1 MNCPPEFR
9 WTIHSS
15 RFSHDDPRRVVTR
28 IEVQRRFSDLDPLGH
43 VNNVAY
49 HDYLQ
54 EARMG
59 LIGELGAVVNDAY
72 AQIVVS
78 QEIRHV
84 KPLGYD
90 RAPVVIE
97 TTIRDMRRT
106 SYVIEYRI
114 LDENGDVA
122 AEAMTRLAVVDPVSG
137 RPIRMP
143 EELVARLQA
152 SDQ

>member
-1 MNCPPEFR
+1 L
-9 WTIHSS
+9 T
-15 RFSHDDPRRVVTR
+15 RV
-28 IEVQRRFSDLDPLGH
+28 EVQRRFSDLDPLGH

-59 LIGELGAVVNDAY
+59 LIGELDAVVNDDF

-84 KPLGYD
+84 KPLGYA
-90 RAPVVIE
+90 REPVVIE
-97 TTIRDMRRT
+97 AQVTDMART
-106 SYVIEYRI
+106 SYSIVYRI
-114 LDENGDVA
+114 LDEQGDVA
-122 AEAMTRLAVVDPVSG
+122 AEAATRLAVVDPVSG

-143 EELVARLQA
+143 EALRERLLAA
-152 SDQ
+152 SDES

>member
-1 MNCPPEFR
+1 M
-9 WTIHSS
+9 
-15 RFSHDDPRRVVTR
+15 RVQ
-28 IEVQRRFSDLDPLGH
+28 IQRRFSDLDPLGH

-59 LIGELGAVVNDAY
+59 LIGQLDAVVNDDF

-84 KPLGYD
+84 KPLGYS
-90 RAPVVIE
+90 REPVVIE
-97 TTIRDMRRT
+97 ATVTDMART
-106 SYVIEYRI
+106 SYSIVYRV
-114 LDENGDVA
+114 LDEQGEVA
-122 AEAMTRLAVVDPVSG
+122 AEATTRLAVVDATSG

-143 EELVARLQA
+143 EDLR
-152 SDQ
+152 DQLLAVNDDA

>member
-1 MNCPPEFR
+1 M
-9 WTIHSS
+9 T
-15 RFSHDDPRRVVTR
+15 RV
-28 IEVQRRFSDLDPLGH
+28 EVQRRFSDLDPLGH

-59 LIGELGAVVNDAY
+59 LIGELDAVVNDDF

-84 KPLGYD
+84 KPLGYA
-90 RAPVVIE
+90 REPVIIE
-97 TTIRDMRRT
+97 ATVTDMKRT
-106 SYVIEYRI
+106 SYSIAYRI
-114 LDENGDVA
+114 LGDEGDVA
-122 AEAMTRLAVVDPVSG
+122 AEATTQLAVVDPASG

-143 EELVARLQA
+143 EALRERLLAA
-152 SDQ
+152 SDES

>member
-1 MNCPPEFR
+1 M
-9 WTIHSS
+9 TK
-15 RFSHDDPRRVVTR
+15 RVA
-28 IEVQRRFSDLDPLGH
+28 IQRRFSDLDPLGH

-59 LIGELGAVVNDAY
+59 LIGELDAVVNDDF

-84 KPLGYD
+84 KPLGYSRD
-90 RAPVVIE
+90 PIVIE
-97 TTIRDMRRT
+97 ASVTDMART
-106 SYVIEYRI
+106 SYSIVYRI
-114 LDENGDVA
+114 LDDDGEVA
-122 AEAMTRLAVVDPVSG
+122 AEGRTKLAVVDPVTG

-143 EELVARLQA
+143 EDLRERLLTT
-152 SDQ
+152 

>member
-1 MNCPPEFR
+1 MR
-9 WTIHSS
+9 LWTIPSS
-15 RFSHDDPRRVVTR
+15 RFWPDPGHLAMIR

-59 LIGELGAVVNDAY
+59 LIGQLDAVVNDGY

-97 TTIRDMRRT
+97 TSITDMRRT
-106 SYVIEYRI
+106 SYTIEYRI
-114 LDENGDVA
+114 LDENGEVA
-122 AEAMTRLAVVDPVSG
+122 AEATTRLAVVDPESG

-143 EELVARLQA
+143 EDLVQRLQA
-152 SDQ
+152 AGAR

>member
-1 MNCPPEFR
+1 MK
-9 WTIHSS
+9 
-15 RFSHDDPRRVVTR
+15 R

-59 LIGELGAVVNDAY
+59 LIGELDAVVNDDF

-78 QEIRHV
+78 QEIRHI
-84 KPLGYD
+84 KPLGYA
-90 RAPVVIE
+90 REPVVIE
-97 TTIRDMRRT
+97 TQVTDLART
-106 SYVIEYRI
+106 SYSIVYRI
-114 LDENGDVA
+114 LDELGEVA
-122 AEAMTRLAVVDPVSG
+122 AEATTRLAVVDPVSG

-143 EELVARLQA
+143 EGLRERLIGA
-152 SDQ
+152 S

>member
-1 MNCPPEFR
+1 MK
-9 WTIHSS
+9 
-15 RFSHDDPRRVVTR
+15 RVL
-28 IEVQRRFSDLDPLGH
+28 VQRRFSDLDPLGH

-59 LIGELGAVVNDAY
+59 LIGELSAVVNDDY

-84 KPLGYD
+84 KPLGYA
-90 RAPVVIE
+90 REPVVIE
-97 TTIRDMRRT
+97 ASVTDMART
-106 SYVIEYRI
+106 SYSIVYRI
-114 LDENGDVA
+114 LDDEGDVA
-122 AEAMTRLAVVDPVSG
+122 AEGRTKLAVVDPASG

-143 EELVARLQA
+143 EDLRERLLA
-152 SDQ
+152 VSDESAAG

>member
-1 MNCPPEFR
+1 MK
-9 WTIHSS
+9 
-15 RFSHDDPRRVVTR
+15 R
-28 IEVQRRFSDLDPLGH
+28 IQVQRRFSDLDPLGH

-59 LIGELGAVVNDAY
+59 LISELDAVVNDDY
-72 AQIVVS
+72 AQVVVS

-84 KPLGYD
+84 KPLGYS

-97 TTIRDMRRT
+97 AEVTDMART
-106 SYVIEYRI
+106 SYSIVYRI
-114 LDENGDVA
+114 LDEDGDVA
-122 AEAMTRLAVVDPVSG
+122 AEATTRLAVVDPATG

-143 EELVARLQA
+143 ESLRERLLA
-152 SDQ
+152 AG